1 MTVLANAAQIYYLYH
16 SFSNF
21 HIFPPSFSKY
31 FHQRQ
36 LTFALGV
43 SVAVA
48 ALSKMFSKATVAPVA
63 EYFGTYN
70 ASLVYVAFFQVCF
83 ICSV

>member
-1 MTVLANAAQIYYLYH
+1 MPANPAQICYLYH

-21 HIFPPSFSKY
+21 SFFPPSFSKY

-36 LTFALGV
+36 LAFALGV

-48 ALSKMFSKATVAPVA
+48 ALSKMLSKATVAPVA
-63 EYFGTYN
+63 EYFGTYK
-70 ASLVYVAFFQVCF
+70 ASLVYVAFFQVCS
-83 ICSV
+83 ICCV